1 MVAEFSNNDKFLFE
15 NLVKC
20 IKNNN
25 NEMHTS
31 VKDPFIIQSK
41 ELEGGEY
48 NGQIYKKQMHGHGI
62 IYYRDDLETK
72 RFEGQFKHGKKL
84 KGELF
89 YRNNDKYKGE
99 FQNEMKHGKGI

>member
-1 MVAEFSNNDKFLFE
+1 
-15 NLVKC
+15 
-20 IKNNN
+20 
-25 NEMHTS
+25 
-31 VKDPFIIQSK
+31 
-41 ELEGGEY
+41 
-48 NGQIYKKQMHGHGI
+48 MHGHGI